1 MWVVESLRM
10 RLGRWQAMSTPGLWE
25 SGWELVAT
33 SAGRGMGGIA
43 GQCAF
48 KEPEG

>member
-10 RLGRWQAMSTPGLWE
+10 RLGRWQAMSTPGL
-25 SGWELVAT
+25 WELVAT